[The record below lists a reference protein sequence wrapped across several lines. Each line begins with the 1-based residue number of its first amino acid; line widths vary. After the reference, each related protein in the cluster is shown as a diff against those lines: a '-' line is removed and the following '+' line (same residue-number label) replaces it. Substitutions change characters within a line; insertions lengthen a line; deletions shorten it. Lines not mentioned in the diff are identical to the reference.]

1 MWVVKVW
8 GGSSVLK
15 VLVCVTW
22 CPPAPAA
29 TALTVRVFATG
40 SVQLLCQ
47 EVRELLNVPVTALS
61 PVSPLPVTV
70 TDLIVALA
78 AVTVM
83 PLLGSA
89 PVAPLAGVKLSGA
102 GLADGELLPDVLPG
116 PLPDVPDVPDDDVHA
131 AASTPA
137 AQTTTNGASLR
148 RLDRLSCSTPPSH
161 RTGISCAA
169 TARVPWSLR
178 QYALGVEVLSPG
190 PQIGGTR
197 PFFFMPAPQ
206 AIV

>member
-1 MWVVKVW
+1 MWVVKVC

-22 CPPAPAA
+22 CPPEAAA
-29 TALTVRVFATG
+29 TAVTVSVSATG

-70 TDLIVALA
+70 TDLIAALA

-102 GLADGELLPDVLPG
+102 GLADGELLPDVLPA
-116 PLPDVPDVPDDDVHA
+116 PLPDVPDVPDDVHA

-161 RTGISCAA
+161 RTGISCDA
-169 TARVPWSLR
+169 TARVPWSLP